1 MSIKDILTEAKNK
14 MITQMFEGENG
25 EKTEMLIALEK
36 AFAEAGLASG
46 IEINLATLKAM
57 KMGIDLFNQ
66 MAEFKDRSN
75 QVEET
80 KNSPYYKS
88 FMVLMYVEY
97 RILKLE
103 QSK

>member
-1 MSIKDILTEAKNK
+1 
-14 MITQMFEGENG
+14 MFEGENG

-46 IEINLATLKAM
+46 IEVNLDTLKAM

-66 MAEFKDRSN
+66 MAEFKDEKNRS
-75 QVEET
+75 QET
-80 KNSPYYKS
+80 IDSPYKKS